1 MKVFLVVCLMSITFL
16 SQGWGGKHY
25 LVKTKEKGKYAK
37 PEAGHDY
44 NDYQNDD
51 DDVHY
56 NENDINAVDTDT
68 YDDETYDDDTN
79 DDDTYDDDP
88 NEEEFDV
95 ESFIDDN
102 LDDEAAKDK
111 LNNMDGEQRQEIY
124 EKIKEAAS
132 ARGEGENEDYN
143 NNLVAIRML
152 LRSYQMVLK
161 IIERLLEKVDKGTLS
176 KYRVT
181 RCERKCRSQCTGYT
195 YSRSSKS
202 RKSRRGR
209 RGKSR
214 QRRSSSRKTKSFREC
229 KESCRSECRGF

>member
-1 MKVFLVVCLMSITFL
+1 MKGFLVVCFMSITFF

-68 YDDETYDDDTN
+68 YDDETYDDDT
-79 DDDTYDDDP
+79 

-195 YSRSSKS
+195 YSRSSRSSRS

-209 RGKSR
+209 RGRTSKSKE
-214 QRRSSSRKTKSFREC
+214 SFKKSKSFREC
-229 KESCRSECRGF
+229 KGICRSE

>member
-1 MKVFLVVCLMSITFL
+1 MKGFLVVCFMSITFF

-68 YDDETYDDDTN
+68 YDDETN

-202 RKSRRGR
+202 KKSFK
-209 RGKSR
+209 KS
-214 QRRSSSRKTKSFREC
+214 KSFREC
-229 KESCRSECRGF
+229 KGFCRSEC

>member
-1 MKVFLVVCLMSITFL
+1 MKGFLVVCFMSITFF

-25 LVKTKEKGKYAK
+25 LVKTNEKGKYAK

-68 YDDETYDDDTN
+68 YDDE
-79 DDDTYDDDP
+79 TYDDDP

-202 RKSRRGR
+202 KKSFK
-209 RGKSR
+209 KS
-214 QRRSSSRKTKSFREC
+214 KSFREC
-229 KESCRSECRGF
+229 KGFCRSEC